1 MSKENFELKSY
12 DHKHRW
18 MSYWYQIREIF
29 TMNPAKI
36 LEVGVGNRF
45 LYDYLKKAG
54 KDITSVDINSER
66 RPDVVGSVVDLP
78 FDDNSFD
85 AVLCFQVLEHLPFDN
100 FHKALI
106 EMRRVSS
113 RYVFLS
119 LPHWGYTFYWI
130 FKVPL
135 IKQISVFLKFHG
147 VLKNKFE
154 FDGEHYWEI
163 GRRGYPLRKIKAI
176 LRDSDLKI
184 LKDYINPDSPFH
196 HFFILEK

>member
-106 EMRRVSS
+106 EMRRSEEHTS
-113 RYVFLS
+113 ELQS
-119 LPHWGYTFYWI
+119 
-130 FKVPL
+130 
-135 IKQISVFLKFHG
+135 QFHL
-147 VLKNKFE
+147 V
-154 FDGEHYWEI
+154 
-163 GRRGYPLRKIKAI
+163 
-176 LRDSDLKI
+176 
-184 LKDYINPDSPFH
+184 
-196 HFFILEK
+196 

>member
-18 MSYWYQIREIF
+18 VSYWYQIREVFKI
-29 TMNPAKI
+29 NPDKI
-36 LEVGVGNRF
+36 LEIGVGNGF

-54 KDITSVDINSER
+54 KDIVSVDINPER
-66 RPDVVGSVVDLP
+66 RPDIVGSVVNLP
-78 FDDNSFD
+78 FDDNSFNV
-85 AVLCFQVLEHLPFDN
+85 VLCFQVLEHLPFGN
-100 FHKALI
+100 FQEALR
-106 EMRRVSS
+106 EMRRVSKKHII
-113 RYVFLS
+113 LS

-130 FKVPL
+130 FKIPL
-135 IKQISVFLKFHG
+135 IKQISIFWKFRG
-147 VLKNKFE
+147 ILKNKFE

-163 GRRGYPLRKIKAI
+163 GRRGYPLRKIEST
-176 LRDSDLKI
+176 LRDSGLKI